1 MIRKL
6 QLSDVDRVAEI
17 YDKIH
22 TNEEAGI
29 TTIGW
34 IRDVYPTKDTVMAA
48 LDRDDMFVLENEDG
62 IITASAIINKVQ
74 VDSYADGEWEYQAE
88 DDKVMVIH
96 TLVVDPDFKGKGT
109 GTEFIR
115 FYEEFAKEDGCSV
128 LRLDT
133 NARNLAARSLY
144 EKLGYREAGI
154 VPCEFNGIPGVQL
167 VLIEKSL

>member
-62 IITASAIINKVQ
+62 IISLI
-74 VDSYADGEWEYQAE
+74 
-88 DDKVMVIH
+88 
-96 TLVVDPDFKGKGT
+96 
-109 GTEFIR
+109 
-115 FYEEFAKEDGCSV
+115 V
-128 LRLDT
+128 LFVGL
-133 NARNLAARSLY
+133 N
-144 EKLGYREAGI
+144 
-154 VPCEFNGIPGVQL
+154 
-167 VLIEKSL
+167 